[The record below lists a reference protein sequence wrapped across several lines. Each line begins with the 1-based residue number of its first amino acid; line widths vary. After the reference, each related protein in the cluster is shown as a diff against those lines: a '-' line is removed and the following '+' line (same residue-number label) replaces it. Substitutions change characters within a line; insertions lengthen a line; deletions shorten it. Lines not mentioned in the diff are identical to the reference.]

1 MEHYLDD
8 IISVF
13 SGSSSSDDLQRA
25 AHDYVRLTTI
35 LGIPRKDSK
44 NECGTTVPVF
54 GIEIDMLAFVAR
66 LPPDKLQRAIDSTSH
81 ATSSALNQTQRHAL
95 SRRFPF
101 ILLSSRPP
109 TMYSTK
115 AVMLNVAILQT
126 RLRSISI
133 N

>member
-1 MEHYLDD
+1 MSFGLSTAPFLFDLFAEAFHWMLVSFLRWEMEHYLDD

-44 NECGTTVPVF
+44 NECGTTVSVF

-66 LPPDKLQRAIDSTSH
+66 LPPDKLQRAIDYRD
-81 ATSSALNQTQRHAL
+81 RHAC
-95 SRRFPF
+95 FCC
-101 ILLSSRPP
+101 SS
-109 TMYSTK
+109 S
-115 AVMLNVAILQT
+115 
-126 RLRSISI
+126 S
-133 N
+133 